1 MWELDH
7 KEGSVPHW
15 CFQTVV
21 LEKTLESPLDCKE
34 IKPVNTK
41 EISPEYS
48 LEGLMLKLQYF
59 GRRMLRA
66 DPLEKPLK
74 LAKIEGSWSRGRQRM
89 RWLDSTA
96 DSMDMSLSKFW
107 ELMMDREAW
116 CAAVRGVAKSRTQK
130 NDWTTTLTPVFS
142 FPGHIYA
149 SVAIDFTYA

>member
-7 KEGSVPHW
+7 KEGWVPHW

-21 LEKTLESPLDCKE
+21 LEKTLESPLDCKAVQ
-34 IKPVNTK
+34 PVHPKGNQSWVFIGRTDA
-41 EISPEYS
+41 EA
-48 LEGLMLKLQYF
+48 QYF

-74 LAKIEGSWSRGRQRM
+74 LAKIEGRWSRGRQWM

-96 DSMDMSLSKFW
+96 NSMDMSLSKFW

-142 FPGHIYA
+142 FPGLYA
-149 SVAIDFTYA
+149 SVAVDFTYA